1 MIWLLILIVIFVLI
15 GGGFWGWPLLA
26 AALGA
31 KSATDKPS
39 AIANIVQ
46 LMQSYEITPT
56 EVDTAFKNPAS
67 FQTLPAKRSS
77 GDIAKTLFA
86 YLGAIFILASIST
99 YIGTFWVSMGSLMRV
114 IVTLGIGYILLIVL
128 ISALYENKFPKLIL
142 PLAIA
147 SVMMMTS
154 GWFVLIHEV
163 FPHGDNWRQ
172 AVLFVFSVMALH
184 QSVLFSKY
192 RLTVLAFT
200 ALFFIYGFMQVG
212 LDLLNV
218 PIYLIA
224 IFLGASLFL
233 VATALENTP
242 HRILAEPALLIGIC
256 WLNGGIFDRIATST
270 SAHWA
275 SLLTGVCVMLAAY
288 GMHKAGRYS
297 RLTSLGYFAGSI
309 MAYGG
314 LFDLVHNTSIE
325 LLHLAITASMLYA
338 CVVLQSRTL
347 LFTTVIAMLSFI
359 GYYTTQHF
367 ANSLGWPITLL
378 LMGIAFMGVSAI
390 AMKVKRNI

>member
-242 HRILAEPALLIGIC
+242 HRILAEPALLIGIPP
-256 WLNGGIFDRIATST
+256 
-270 SAHWA
+270 AHTGRACSLAFA
-275 SLLTGVCVMLAAY
+275 SCLQLTACT
-288 GMHKAGRYS
+288 
-297 RLTSLGYFAGSI
+297 RLGDIRA
-309 MAYGG
+309 
-314 LFDLVHNTSIE
+314 
-325 LLHLAITASMLYA
+325 
-338 CVVLQSRTL
+338 
-347 LFTTVIAMLSFI
+347 
-359 GYYTTQHF
+359 
-367 ANSLGWPITLL
+367 
-378 LMGIAFMGVSAI
+378 
-390 AMKVKRNI
+390 